1 MLIVIG
7 WPHRKNNPLQKQR
20 AATFVHA
27 FLLEHPCVKCGEADP
42 VVLEF
47 NHLDPQSKSANVAD
61 MIRGRCSA
69 ARLHGEIAKCEVV
82 CANCHQRLTSLG
94 RACHY
99 KWQSPPAGTSFVK
112 SFRPA
117 ANTRNH
123 QLVLEHLASAAC
135 LDYAERDPL
144 VLQFDHFERKSN
156 HVSWLVGS
164 GCSPDRLRRELAKCE
179 VRCANCH
186 RRRTAHASG
195 WFRTRTLPTTL
206 MSLVKR

>member
-1 MLIVIG
+1 MPIVIG

-47 NHLDPQSKSANVAD
+47 NHLDPQSKSANIAD

-99 KWQSPPAGTSFVK
+99 KWQSPPAGT
-112 SFRPA
+112 PA
-117 ANTRNH
+117 A
-123 QLVLEHLASAAC
+123 
-135 LDYAERDPL
+135 
-144 VLQFDHFERKSN
+144 
-156 HVSWLVGS
+156 
-164 GCSPDRLRRELAKCE
+164 DRPCKWM
-179 VRCANCH
+179 VPNS
-186 RRRTAHASG
+186 HASNDAD
-195 WFRTRTLPTTL
+195 
-206 MSLVKR
+206 V